1 MMMGKLSTAIS
12 MLLLFAF
19 AEMPD
24 NTEREA
30 ENPIAAN
37 NNSKANR
44 PMSTTGFFN
53 KVINNTNPTRESKSD
68 KTKLY
73 ISLDTIILSGE
84 AIE

>member
-24 NTEREA
+24 KTEREA

-53 KVINNTNPTRESKSD
+53 NVINKMKPTKDSSRD
-68 KTKLY
+68 RTKLY
-73 ISLDTIILSGE
+73 ISLDTMMLSGE